1 MTLDRHFRPPAGTF
15 VADRQLA
22 WCRHQAL
29 QDLVRA
35 DLPGRLPAVR
45 AAWDSMEKRVF
56 ENQPSLEKDALS
68 RWQRDPDSART
79 FLTDY
84 CARLAADADRE
95 ALRLLG
101 ALQAGTPNV
110 AQDKMLLV
118 DKQQPPKARA
128 AAAGRLR
135 IAQINDAGVNGL
147 PDLLKAVKSEPDHD
161 TRVAIINATIG
172 IVLHYKL
179 ACPTEFVDLLFD
191 PDPDIRWL
199 ASTYVACSGRRNM
212 YGSPAAKRFPR

>member
-1 MTLDRHFRPPAGTF
+1 
-15 VADRQLA
+15 
-22 WCRHQAL
+22 
-29 QDLVRA
+29 
-35 DLPGRLPAVR
+35 
-45 AAWDSMEKRVF
+45 
-56 ENQPSLEKDALS
+56 
-68 RWQRDPDSART
+68 
-79 FLTDY
+79 
-84 CARLAADADRE
+84 
-95 ALRLLG
+95 
-101 ALQAGTPNV
+101 
-110 AQDKMLLV
+110 MLLV

-135 IAQINDAGVNGL
+135 IAQINDAGVDGL

-212 YGSPAAKRFPR
+212 YGSPAAQTLPSLIKALHHADTHVRNGAVMAMENIGVDREKNLARTENVAARQCLLGAQ